1 MREEK
6 CRQKFAQAAEPQT
19 GVNWAADSRQSSTAN
34 VGGFFLRE
42 GNHDKAR
49 GGRSCGEWRCGACI
63 MVATIALALMLV
75 RSTLATETGR
85 PAAIHVKVV
94 DAHEI

>member
-1 MREEK
+1 MTKLEVV
-6 CRQKFAQAAEPQT
+6 AA
-19 GVNWAADSRQSSTAN
+19 VVS
-34 VGGFFLRE
+34 
-42 GNHDKAR
+42 
-49 GGRSCGEWRCGACI
+49 GACI